1 MIEIVKSKIC
11 NLLENKAVSLAMI
24 YERSGRILWHKGRKI
39 SGKTIFNGHGFCRD
53 EIQETL
59 HSHQRFHK
67 ENATVSFQ
75 KTGNNQ
81 NTYMGEMEVKTL
93 ILQPLNSHFFL
104 YIDSGVHET
113 FSTSELAALETSGEI
128 LAEMIARL
136 REENHN
142 RNKLAG
148 HSQKMNHIRELI
160 LAYSMEEEPV
170 LLLGE
175 TGVGKNHTAEL
186 LHHNSGR
193 KGKFVVA
200 GAPNLQENLFEST
213 LFGHKKGAFTDAKF
227 DKTGLVEEARG
238 GTLLIDEISEV
249 PLSLQAKLLRFIE
262 SQKYRILGES
272 NERLADVRII
282 AASNKNLLEAIE
294 KNQFREDL
302 YYRLNVLEIDIPPL
316 RERPE
321 DIADFIQAQENV
333 LKGKTLENDVMEA
346 LLEHDWPGNYRE
358 LSTVLKRAG
367 ICVPDPIQ
375 GDAIREIIKQTT
387 RRGNNSQK
395 QENVTHIWN
404 KVKSGHSFWNAV
416 KKPYLN
422 RDINR
427 TQAKNIISKALAE
440 VGGQYKACLKIFN
453 LQPNE
458 YGNFMRFLYDNRL
471 K

>member
-302 YYRLNVLEIDIPPL
+302 YYRLNVLEIDIPPT
-316 RERPE
+316 
-321 DIADFIQAQENV
+321 
-333 LKGKTLENDVMEA
+333 G
-346 LLEHDWPGNYRE
+346 
-358 LSTVLKRAG
+358 
-367 ICVPDPIQ
+367 
-375 GDAIREIIKQTT
+375 TT
-387 RRGNNSQK
+387 RR
-395 QENVTHIWN
+395 H
-404 KVKSGHSFWNAV
+404 
-416 KKPYLN
+416 
-422 RDINR
+422 R
-427 TQAKNIISKALAE
+427 
-440 VGGQYKACLKIFN
+440 
-453 LQPNE
+453 
-458 YGNFMRFLYDNRL
+458 RFYPGPGKCPERQNPG